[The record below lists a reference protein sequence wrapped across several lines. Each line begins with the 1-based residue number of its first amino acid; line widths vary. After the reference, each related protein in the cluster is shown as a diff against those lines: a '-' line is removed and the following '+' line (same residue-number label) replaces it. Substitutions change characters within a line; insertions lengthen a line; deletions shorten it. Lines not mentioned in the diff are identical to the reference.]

1 MKTIYSLLFF
11 LIIVACK
18 KEQPSEVSTEELKS
32 PTLEQEKTAIL
43 ATINSETVAAFSRDY
58 DGWQNKWIQ
67 EPFVTKTYMQFPDSS
82 ITETLGWKE
91 ISGFVKTYFEEH
103 PEPDPLPKPIQDI
116 EVRVYGT
123 GAWVTYEQVDS
134 VRGLKRETRLMEKV
148 DGMWKIAG
156 MHTTIYGKQAERHS
170 TE

>member
-1 MKTIYSLLFF
+1 M
-11 LIIVACK
+11 ACK
-18 KEQPSEVSTEELKS
+18 KEQPSEVSMDEVKS

-58 DGWQNKWIQ
+58 DGWQNKWIH

-91 ISGFVKTYFEEH
+91 ISGFVKKYFEAH
-103 PEPDPLPKPIQDI
+103 PEPDPLPKPIEDI

-148 DGMWKIAG
+148 DGIWKIAG
-156 MHTTIYGKQAERHS
+156 MHTTIYGKQAEHHS

>member
-1 MKTIYSLLFF
+1 MKTIYTLLFL

-18 KEQPSEVSTEELKS
+18 KEQPSEVSMDEVKS

-58 DGWQNKWIQ
+58 DGWQNKWIH

-91 ISGFVKTYFEEH
+91 ISGFVKKYFEAH
-103 PEPDPLPKPIQDI
+103 PEPDPLPKPIEDI
-116 EVRVYGT
+116 EVRVYGS
-123 GAWVTYEQVDS
+123 GAWVKYEQVDS

-148 DGMWKIAG
+148 DGIWKIAG
-156 MHTTIYGKQAERHS
+156 MHTTIYGKQAEHHS

>member
-1 MKTIYSLLFF
+1 LKTIYTLVLL
-11 LIIVACK
+11 LAIVGCK
-18 KEQPSEVSTEELKS
+18 KEQPSEASTEEVKS

-58 DGWQNKWIQ
+58 ESWQNKWIQ

-91 ISGFVKTYFEEH
+91 ISGFVKEYFQVH
-103 PEPDPLPKPIQDI
+103 PEPDPLPKPIEDI

-156 MHTTIYGKQAERHS
+156 MHTTIYGKQAEHHS

>member
-1 MKTIYSLLFF
+1 MAF
-11 LIIVACK
+11 K
-18 KEQPSEVSTEELKS
+18 KEQPSEVSTQEVQKQ
-32 PTLEQEKTAIL
+32 TLEEEKTAIL

-58 DGWQNKWIQ
+58 EGWQNNWIQ

-91 ISGFVKTYFEEH
+91 ISGFVKGYFEAH
-103 PEPDPLPKPIQDI
+103 PEPDPLPKPIEDI

-148 DGMWKIAG
+148 DGLWKIAG
-156 MHTTIYGKQAERHS
+156 MHTTIYGKQAEHHS

>member
-1 MKTIYSLLFF
+1 MG
-11 LIIVACK
+11 CK
-18 KEQPSEVSTEELKS
+18 KEPSSEVSTEETKGA
-32 PTLEQEKTAIL
+32 TLEQEKTAIL

-58 DGWQNKWIQ
+58 DGWQNKWIHG
-67 EPFVTKTYMQFPDSS
+67 PFVTKTYMQFPDSS

-103 PEPDPLPKPIQDI
+103 PEPDPLPKPIEDI

-156 MHTTIYGKQAERHS
+156 MHTTIYGKQVEQRS